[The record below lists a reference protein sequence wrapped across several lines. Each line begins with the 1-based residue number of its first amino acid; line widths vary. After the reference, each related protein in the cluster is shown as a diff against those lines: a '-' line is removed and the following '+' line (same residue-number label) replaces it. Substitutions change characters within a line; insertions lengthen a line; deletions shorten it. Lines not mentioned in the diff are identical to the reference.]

1 MDLNMHKL
9 LLILIATFMLTGCT
23 AGDISDQSTPEPT
36 ETTITEPTTTE
47 DTTSIAGTY
56 IETYKDAIPEDWKRK
71 NEASFSRLILHED
84 GTCFFIWNNC
94 DAMYVVTPSYEV
106 IDDKIVLE
114 GGGPMDYF
122 YNDFLKR
129 ARSFEDGQVVK
140 DEDMTISFTIVSDDE
155 IYPNFDVGCV
165 FGYEDYQ
172 KGYASFIKEK

>member
-1 MDLNMHKL
+1 MRKL
-9 LLILIATFMLTGCT
+9 LLILIAIFMLTGCT
-23 AGDISDQSTPEPT
+23 GDDISDQSTPEPT
-36 ETTITEPTTTE
+36 ETTITEPTTTD

-71 NEASFSRLILHED
+71 NEAAFSRLILNED
-84 GTCFFIWNNC
+84 GSCLFIYNNC

-106 IDDKIVLE
+106 VDDKIILE

-129 ARSFEDGQVVK
+129 ARSYEDGQVVK
-140 DEDMTISFTIVSDDE
+140 DKDMTISFTIVSDDK